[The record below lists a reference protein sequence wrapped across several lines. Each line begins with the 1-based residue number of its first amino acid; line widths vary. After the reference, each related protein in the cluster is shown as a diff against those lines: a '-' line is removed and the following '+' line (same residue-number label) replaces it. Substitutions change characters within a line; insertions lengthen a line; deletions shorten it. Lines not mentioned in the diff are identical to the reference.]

1 MNSTQTIEIEFP
13 TTGPQHAAAIQ
24 AMTRL
29 EDNMDTGSFH
39 VEALVRTQGRLFGA
53 YTPYAATA
61 GSYVMRIYFDGLADS
76 NRYKL
81 DQHVIQPLLTERIEI
96 REVELPW

>member
-13 TTGPQHAAAIQ
+13 TNGPRHAAAIL

-29 EDNMDTGSFH
+29 EDNLDTGTFH

-61 GSYVMRIYFDGLADS
+61 GSYVMRIYFDGLADTS
-76 NRYKL
+76 RGKL
-81 DQHVIQPLLTERIEI
+81 DEHVIQPLLSEQIQV

>member
-1 MNSTQTIEIEFP
+1 
-13 TTGPQHAAAIQ
+13 
-24 AMTRL
+24 MTRL
-29 EDNMDTGSFH
+29 EDNLENGSYH

-61 GSYVMRIYFDGLADS
+61 GSYVMRIYFDGLADAS
-76 NRYKL
+76 RDKL
-81 DQHVIQPLLTERIEI
+81 DQHVIQPLLSEQIEV